1 MNTNFDLKKFLTEN
15 KLTPNSRLSEV
26 QEKSKIRVL
35 KDLYYFEEL
44 DGLSAKDK
52 VDEKHHGKSKLIFKK
67 NTTVEDDSNYSDSE
81 YEMIINSSRLK
92 EGEDYKILDK

>member
-1 MNTNFDLKKFLTEN
+1 MTNNFDLRKFLTEN
-15 KLTPNSRLSEV
+15 KLTPNSRLSES
-26 QEKSKIRVL
+26 QEKSKIKVL
-35 KDLYYFEEL
+35 KNLYYFEEL
-44 DGLSAKDK
+44 DGLSSKDK